1 MADLPDGWAESGW
14 GGRTRKD
21 GYRRNP
27 ATRFIADGDADDG
40 GWSSYNSGDVRDNEE
55 EIRVALGREQPP
67 AGEEFEIG
75 TPGGYARGSAVDE
88 EPPPS
93 GRRLDS
99 LDVFRGITI
108 ALMIFVDDLGDTWP
122 ELYHVPW
129 NGLHLADLVMPFFLW
144 MTGFSIPIALGRAL
158 DRRVTPAALS
168 KKILVRTAKLF
179 LLGVVISGGGLPGGD
194 CVEQSTSVARVCVGF
209 NLRSIRISG
218 ILQRI
223 AVCYAIV
230 SMTTLTSMLKMEP
243 ILRRIEV
250 GITEHWSYEERARS
264 GVSDEDR
271 LRSLL
276 GNREMGVS
284 YGVGMSTDTGE
295 EGRGSCSQ
303 ICHTLRYL
311 RTYVLGWLLAGMCE

>member
-1 MADLPDGWAESGW
+1 MIQGMIEPLTDPVTKVTKRRTGENAGRGRALPCDTSAFQRVPLTVTDRQRTMADPDGWGESGW

-40 GWSSYNSGDVRDNEE
+40 GYSSYNVRDNEE
-55 EIRVALGREQPP
+55 EIRAALGREQ
-67 AGEEFEIG
+67 AGEFEIG
-75 TPGGYARGSAVDE
+75 TPGGPRVDE
-88 EPPPS
+88 EPAAPAAP

-108 ALMIFVDDLGDTWP
+108 ALMIFVDDLGGTWP

-158 DRRVTPAALS
+158 DRRGTPAALT

-194 CVEQSTSVARVCVGF
+194 CIEQATSVARVCVGF
-209 NLRSIRISG
+209 NLRNIRISG

-223 AVCYAIV
+223 AVC
-230 SMTTLTSMLKMEP
+230 
-243 ILRRIEV
+243 
-250 GITEHWSYEERARS
+250 
-264 GVSDEDR
+264 
-271 LRSLL
+271 
-276 GNREMGVS
+276 
-284 YGVGMSTDTGE
+284 
-295 EGRGSCSQ
+295 
-303 ICHTLRYL
+303 
-311 RTYVLGWLLAGMCE
+311 CE